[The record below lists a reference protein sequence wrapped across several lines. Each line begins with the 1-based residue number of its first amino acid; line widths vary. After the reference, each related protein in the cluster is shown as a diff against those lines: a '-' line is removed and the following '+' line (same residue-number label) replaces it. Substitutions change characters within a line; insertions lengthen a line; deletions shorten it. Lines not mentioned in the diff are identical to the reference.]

1 MKEERNLDLME
12 YKAKELFAEYGL
24 PVRKGFVLDKLSQLE
39 DLAVN
44 MEFPCMVKAQVMIG
58 GRGKA
63 GGIKP
68 AANPEELRA
77 ACEAI
82 MGMDIRGHKVER
94 LLVTPRTEITREW
107 YLSITLDRLEKMP
120 VIIFS
125 ALGGVDIEQ
134 TADEHPDKIVKLCI
148 DPLIGVQRYHA
159 WYLVSKGGVE
169 EGFIDSL
176 FEILKKVYDLFC
188 GRKCMLCEIN
198 PLAVDNTGKL
208 VAVDAKVSVD
218 DSALDASLAALRDEM
233 EQEALVLEARKHR
246 FLYIPCNT
254 AGSISVISNGSGMLM
269 SCIDIITKEEMCVH
283 SVLDLGG
290 GATAD
295 RIKEA
300 IRIILEQDEARG
312 LFINIFGGIT
322 RCDEVAGGVKQFIEQ
337 YGSQKL
343 IVVRFEGTNKE
354 KGLEILRGIGSENV
368 VFADGLHQ
376 GVSALAE
383 RGMRQ

>member
-1 MKEERNLDLME
+1 MDLME

-24 PVRKGFVLDKLSQLE
+24 PAIKGFVLDMYSQLE
-39 DLAVN
+39 DQAAN
-44 MEFPCMVKAQVMIG
+44 MKFPCMVKAQVMIG

-63 GGIKP
+63 GGIKS

-77 ACEAI
+77 ACEAV
-82 MGMDIRGHKVER
+82 MGMDICGHKVER
-94 LLVTPRTEITREW
+94 LLVAPKVEIVREW

-120 VIIFS
+120 VVIFS

-134 TADEHPDKIVKLCI
+134 TADEHPDQIVKLCI

-159 WYLVSKGGVE
+159 WYLVSKGGVDE
-169 EGFIDSL
+169 EYVDPL
-176 FEILKKVYDLFC
+176 LEVMKKLYDLFC
-188 GRKCMLCEIN
+188 DHKCMLCEIN
-198 PLAVDNTGKL
+198 PLAVDDTGKL
-208 VAVDAKVSVD
+208 VAVDAKISVD
-218 DSALDASLAALRDEM
+218 DSALDADLIALRDEL
-233 EQEALVLEARKHR
+233 EREALVLKARKHR
-246 FLYIPCNT
+246 FLYIPCNA
-254 AGSISVISNGSGMLM
+254 AGNISVISNGSGMLM
-269 SCIDIITKEEMCVH
+269 SCIDIITREDMCVH

-300 IRIILEQDEARG
+300 IRIILEQDEVRG

-322 RCDEVAGGVKQFIEQ
+322 RCDEVAGGVEQFMEQ

-354 KGLEILRGIGSENV
+354 KGLEILRGIGRENV
-368 VFADGLHQ
+368 VFADGLHP